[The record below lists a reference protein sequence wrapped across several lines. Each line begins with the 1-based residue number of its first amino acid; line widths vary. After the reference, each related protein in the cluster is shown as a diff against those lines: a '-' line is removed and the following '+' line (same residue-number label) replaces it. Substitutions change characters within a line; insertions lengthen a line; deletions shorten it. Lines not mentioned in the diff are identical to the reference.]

1 MRFPWP
7 DHVNAN
13 HLIFFAT
20 ALLVAQLLSGTNP
33 LFAICIFFYVL
44 LAGTAFNYGGGLYTF
59 TGSFIAFQS
68 LEVVIISQIAKVIFW
83 QPADSN
89 LQTPMHTAEIYVAG
103 MAAECA
109 AVIVCS
115 KYRRKE
121 PFFDSRKDES
131 RMMEMSIAGSL
142 IGIVSSFLLFTLGLQ
157 ETGGIQQASIWGYL
171 NQLQYF
177 TPLGVML
184 GTAYLI
190 RQSGG
195 KRSARWWTLAPIVY
209 MSLQGVALN
218 SKQGIFQPFF
228 MWFIVCVVY
237 RYKFS
242 KTQIAGMVAYIIFG
256 AYIIFPVVQYSR
268 AYVREGNLIQRAVLV
283 YQFTTQNGLIAIRD
297 AYISDA
303 ELQSESAT
311 AHFFFYYGRDMQ
323 LLDRFSLIETEDAV
337 IRYSERVGFYGLQ
350 PFEDE
355 MISMVPRFIMPNK
368 DQFLHISMANVLGR
382 ATGML
387 GPEDEQTFISFSMFA
402 TTYFMAGWG
411 GVTALVFA
419 VMAVYF
425 TVIDSFYGN
434 AKQSYYALL
443 VIVGNIHAGPE
454 FMLPVVIS
462 SAVHLILLVW
472 IVLKIMRWASPVV
485 GLFVKKY
492 GLKAL
497 PPSSKPGVGGAAP
510 AGATLQPSG
519 I

>member
-1 MRFPWP
+1 
-7 DHVNAN
+7 
-13 HLIFFAT
+13 
-20 ALLVAQLLSGTNP
+20 
-33 LFAICIFFYVL
+33 
-44 LAGTAFNYGGGLYTF
+44 
-59 TGSFIAFQS
+59 
-68 LEVVIISQIAKVIFW
+68 
-83 QPADSN
+83 
-89 LQTPMHTAEIYVAG
+89 
-103 MAAECA
+103 
-109 AVIVCS
+109 
-115 KYRRKE
+115 
-121 PFFDSRKDES
+121 
-131 RMMEMSIAGSL
+131 
-142 IGIVSSFLLFTLGLQ
+142 
-157 ETGGIQQASIWGYL
+157 
-171 NQLQYF
+171 
-177 TPLGVML
+177 
-184 GTAYLI
+184 
-190 RQSGG
+190 
-195 KRSARWWTLAPIVY
+195 
-209 MSLQGVALN
+209 
-218 SKQGIFQPFF
+218 
-228 MWFIVCVVY
+228 MWFVVCVVY

-242 KTQIAGMVAYIIFG
+242 KTQIVGMIAYVIFG

-303 ELQSESAT
+303 ELQSESAD
-311 AHFFFYYGRDMQ
+311 AHSFFYYGKDMQ

-411 GVTALVFA
+411 GVTTLVFA
-419 VMAVYF
+419 VMALYF
-425 TVIDSFYGN
+425 TVIDSFYGS

-443 VIVGNIHAGPE
+443 VIMGNIHSGPE

-472 IVLKIMRWASPVV
+472 IVLKVMRWVSPVV

-492 GLKAL
+492 GLKPIPPAL
-497 PPSSKPGVGGAAP
+497 RPPMGGAAP
-510 AGATLQPSG
+510 VGGTLRSSA

>member
-7 DHVNAN
+7 DHIKAK

-20 ALLVAQLLSGTNP
+20 TLLVLQLASGTHP
-33 LFAICIFFYVL
+33 LFATCIFFYTL
-44 LAGTAFNYGGGLYTF
+44 LAGTAFNFGGGLYTY

-68 LEVVIISQIAKVIFW
+68 LEVVLISQVAKLILW

-89 LQTPMHTAEIYVAG
+89 LQTPLHTAGIYVAG

-121 PFFDSRKDES
+121 PIFDSRKDES
-131 RMMEMSIAGSL
+131 RMMEMSIAGSML
-142 IGIVSSFLLFTLGLQ
+142 GIVASFLLFTLGLQ
-157 ETGGIQQASIWGYL
+157 SEGGIKQASIWGYL

-177 TPLGVML
+177 LPLGIML

-190 RQSGG
+190 RASDG
-195 KRSARWWTLAPIVY
+195 KRSARWWTVMPIVY

-218 SKQGIFQPFF
+218 SKQGIFQPVFT
-228 MWFIVCVVY
+228 WLLVCLVY

-242 KTQIAGMVAYIIFG
+242 KLQIAGIIAYVIFG

-268 AYVREGNLIQRAVLV
+268 AYVREGNLIQRAQLV
-283 YQFTTQNGLIAIRD
+283 YQFTTQNGLIAIRE
-297 AYISDA
+297 AYINDE
-303 ELQSESAT
+303 ELESESADE
-311 AHFFFYYGRDMQ
+311 HYFFYYGRDMQ

-337 IRYSERVGFYGLQ
+337 VRYAERVGSYGLE
-350 PFEDE
+350 PFADE
-355 MISMVPRFIMPNK
+355 AISIVPRFMLPNK
-368 DQFLHISMANVLGR
+368 DDYLHISMANVLGR

-402 TTYFMAGWG
+402 TTYFLAGWG
-411 GVTALVFA
+411 GVTALIFA
-419 VMAVYF
+419 VMAITF
-425 TVIDSFYGN
+425 TVIDSFYGD
-434 AKQSYYALL
+434 ARKSYYALL
-443 VIVGNIHAGPE
+443 PIVGNIHGAPE
-454 FMLPVVIS
+454 LMLPVIIP
-462 SAVHLILLVW
+462 ALVHLILLVW
-472 IVLKIMRWASPVV
+472 VVLKVMRWFSPAV
-485 GLFVKKY
+485 GLFVKRY

-497 PPSSKPGVGGAAP
+497 PPSATQIGKSAHGA
-510 AGATLQPSG
+510 LQPSG